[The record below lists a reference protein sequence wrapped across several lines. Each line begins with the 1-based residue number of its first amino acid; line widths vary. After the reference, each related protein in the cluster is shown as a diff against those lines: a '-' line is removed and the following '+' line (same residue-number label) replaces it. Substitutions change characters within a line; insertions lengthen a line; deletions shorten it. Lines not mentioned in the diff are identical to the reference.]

1 MKSRLFLIATLLSLT
16 ICGRSQQFKAD
27 SLRVL
32 PNDISASMEPVY
44 DLNNDICA
52 LVKVVCS
59 HDFAFS
65 SPLGIAKRRNET
77 GEVWLYLPEGSMLL
91 TIKHPQW
98 GVLRD
103 YKFPYPLKS
112 QTTYELHIS
121 EPWQQDHIPIGNW
134 STTTPTNPRRDT
146 LVIISQQT
154 KIRHPRQPLHIC
166 LSAGVSIGSASLMP
180 GIRIAAIK
188 RHGLYLSAYSSLR
201 STPATQGTTAEAITY
216 NTGRTRNSCT
226 LLTAGFI
233 HQLGKSFLLYEGG
246 GWGNHQEV
254 WEQIDGQ
261 WYSHEEKC
269 HKGWSVE
276 AGLGYCYRNQW
287 FASIGLQTI
296 TTKEYQAAISIG
308 LFLSTK
314 KRKP

>member
-1 MKSRLFLIATLLSLT
+1 
-16 ICGRSQQFKAD
+16 
-27 SLRVL
+27 
-32 PNDISASMEPVY
+32 MEPVY

-103 YKFPYPLKS
+103 YRFPYPLKS

-121 EPWQQDHIPIGNW
+121 EPWQQDHIPIGDW

-166 LSAGVSIGSASLMP
+166 LSAGVSIGSASLIP
-180 GIRIAAIK
+180 GIRIAAMK

-201 STPATQGTTAEAITY
+201 SLPATQGTTAEAITY
-216 NTGRTRNSCT
+216 NTGRTRNSCS
-226 LLTAGFI
+226 LLTAGLI
-233 HQLGKSFLLYEGG
+233 HQLGKGFLLYEGVVG
-246 GWGNHQEV
+246 EITRRLGNKLMDSG
-254 WEQIDGQ
+254 IAM
-261 WYSHEEKC
+261 K
-269 HKGWSVE
+269 KSVIRVGVQKQGS
-276 AGLGYCYRNQW
+276 ATATVISGLPPLDCRPSPPRNIRPPSVSD
-287 FASIGLQTI
+287 SIFQT
-296 TTKEYQAAISIG
+296 
-308 LFLSTK
+308 
-314 KRKP
+314 

>member
-1 MKSRLFLIATLLSLT
+1 MMSRLFLIATLLSLT

-103 YKFPYPLKS
+103 YNF
-112 QTTYELHIS
+112 I
-121 EPWQQDHIPIGNW
+121 
-134 STTTPTNPRRDT
+134 
-146 LVIISQQT
+146 
-154 KIRHPRQPLHIC
+154 
-166 LSAGVSIGSASLMP
+166 SASHVS
-180 GIRIAAIK
+180 RII
-188 RHGLYLSAYSSLR
+188 
-201 STPATQGTTAEAITY
+201 
-216 NTGRTRNSCT
+216 
-226 LLTAGFI
+226 
-233 HQLGKSFLLYEGG
+233 
-246 GWGNHQEV
+246 
-254 WEQIDGQ
+254 
-261 WYSHEEKC
+261 
-269 HKGWSVE
+269 
-276 AGLGYCYRNQW
+276 
-287 FASIGLQTI
+287 
-296 TTKEYQAAISIG
+296 
-308 LFLSTK
+308 FLSGTGPLQHPQIHAATPSLSSVN
-314 KRKP
+314 RPRSVTPDNLSISVCRQAYP

>member
-1 MKSRLFLIATLLSLT
+1 
-16 ICGRSQQFKAD
+16 
-27 SLRVL
+27 
-32 PNDISASMEPVY
+32 
-44 DLNNDICA
+44 
-52 LVKVVCS
+52 
-59 HDFAFS
+59 
-65 SPLGIAKRRNET
+65 
-77 GEVWLYLPEGSMLL
+77 
-91 TIKHPQW
+91 
-98 GVLRD
+98 
-103 YKFPYPLKS
+103 
-112 QTTYELHIS
+112 
-121 EPWQQDHIPIGNW
+121 
-134 STTTPTNPRRDT
+134 
-146 LVIISQQT
+146 
-154 KIRHPRQPLHIC
+154 
-166 LSAGVSIGSASLMP
+166 MP

-233 HQLGKSFLLYEGG
+233 HQLGKGFLLYEGG

-254 WEQIDGQ
+254 WEQIDGK